1 MSQLHHS
8 PHVITRGKNKRAVV
22 KRTKS
27 HLLIFMYGHILTATE
42 TVGIV
47 VVPVSL
53 GLEDLS
59 VLVTNPV
66 PTLNIV

>member
-1 MSQLHHS
+1 
-8 PHVITRGKNKRAVV
+8 
-22 KRTKS
+22 
-27 HLLIFMYGHILTATE
+27 MYGHILTATE

-53 GLEDLS
+53 GLEDLILMKLDL